1 MDHFERLLWWL
12 FAGSTGAANR
22 ARVLMALRERPQNTQ
37 QLAESLRV
45 DYTTARHHLR
55 VLLKNGLVVAEGE
68 GYGRMFFVS
77 SMAESNWGRFV
88 AILEKTG
95 RRNRG
100 GVNHA
105 T

>member
-22 ARVLMALRERPQNTQ
+22 ASVLLALRERPQNTQ
-37 QLAESLRV
+37 QLAESLGV

-77 SMAESNWGRFV
+77 NMTESNWGLFMT
-88 AILEKTG
+88 ILEKTG
-95 RRNRG
+95 RRKAG
-100 GVNHA
+100 GADHA